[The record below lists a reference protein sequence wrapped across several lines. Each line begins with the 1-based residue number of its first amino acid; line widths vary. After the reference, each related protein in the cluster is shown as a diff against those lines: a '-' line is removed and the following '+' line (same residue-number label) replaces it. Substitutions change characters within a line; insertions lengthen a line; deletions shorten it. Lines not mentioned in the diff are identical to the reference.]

1 MTADTLASVPRR
13 FAVHPQ
19 ACARARNVLRDSG
32 GSGLWTTTVVR
43 VGIGLSDTYENLK
56 EGGTILWVL

>member
-19 ACARARNVLRDSG
+19 ACARARSVAR
-32 GSGLWTTTVVR
+32 GSGSR
-43 VGIGLSDTYENLK
+43 A
-56 EGGTILWVL
+56 